1 MILFYFHQHDLWFW
15 LGSAAFRT
23 EKWELGVRAY
33 SRCTNIE
40 PDVCKSLDLS

>member
-1 MILFYFHQHDLWFW
+1 MKNNNKYFFIYFYQHDLWFW

-40 PDVCKSLDLS
+40 PDVC